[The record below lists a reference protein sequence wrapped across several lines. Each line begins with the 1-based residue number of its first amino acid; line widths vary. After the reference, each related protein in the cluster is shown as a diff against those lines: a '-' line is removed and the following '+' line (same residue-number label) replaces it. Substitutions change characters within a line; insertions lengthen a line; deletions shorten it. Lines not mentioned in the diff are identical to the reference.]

1 MQNTMPCRHQIWSRK
16 RETSCVPSCLPT
28 ERRLPSNRIAW
39 AFGTAGP
46 ATSGATIETKSPLQ
60 KERHDVP
67 GGLRMGV
74 ILHSNFIPGSAAK
87 FTLPKSQE
95 DSLISYKP
103 FRALTISPPAG
114 PVMESGSTLPRSE
127 AQNLSRFGKCP
138 FRAVRQPELQRTVAS
153 RRSNLQT

>member
-1 MQNTMPCRHQIWSRK
+1 M
-16 RETSCVPSCLPT
+16 
-28 ERRLPSNRIAW
+28 
-39 AFGTAGP
+39 
-46 ATSGATIETKSPLQ
+46 SGATIVTKSPLYT
-60 KERHDVP
+60 ERQDVL
-67 GGLRMGV
+67 GGLRMGA
-74 ILHSNFIPGSAAK
+74 ISHSNFIPGSAVK

-103 FRALTISPPAG
+103 FRALTISPQAG

-153 RRSNLQT
+153 RRSNLQTANSFITASMNKAAFGECLYRAAKKRKS